1 MHTEISTIRWTRS
14 PLLYRPVGRRTCG
27 ERRRPSAKV
36 DSSTPRD
43 FMWGN
48 GRIRRGHSPP
58 SGGVCGTASSGTG
71 IRSDHDFFPNSALEF
86 RGGPGEMEEGK
97 SLARTIRTSNP
108 DPDQEQGGLGV
119 CGVCGVRR
127 LRAKTAAGPR
137 PRALWAGPLLFLFFC
152 SWCLLGFLFLSG
164 VRLFTA
170 KEQRATR

>member
-71 IRSDHDFFPNSALEF
+71 IRSDHDFFPNSALAF

-137 PRALWAGPLLFLFFC
+137 PRALWAGPLFSLFL
-152 SWCLLGFLFLSG
+152 LLLVSSG
-164 VRLFTA
+164 VFVFVWGSSIHSKGT
-170 KEQRATR
+170 KSS